1 MSLIGKGD
9 IYLLTC
15 VWNCNTFRMN
25 GNVYWQTLCDK
36 EYLLR
41 DGLGQQKQHNLFKD
55 LEREKEI
62 EKNKQCVVTSYHIL
76 DNVKLH

>member
-1 MSLIGKGD
+1 MCTDKH
-9 IYLLTC
+9 C
-15 VWNCNTFRMN
+15 VI
-25 GNVYWQTLCDK
+25 
-36 EYLLR
+36 R
-41 DGLGQQKQHNLFKD
+41 DGLGQQKQQNLFKD